1 MNPISHIHSLHVY
14 PVKSCAGFSPGEVL
28 LTATGLA
35 HDREWMV
42 VDPNGR
48 FITQR
53 EAPRLA
59 LVCTAIAAG
68 ALQLTAPNL
77 GGVAVAV
84 DHGGVLSEVGV
95 WRSRVPAFD
104 AGEAAAG
111 FFSTWLGRPARLV
124 RFDARHQRLSNRDR
138 TGPIR
143 APNLFS
149 DGYPLMVLSE
159 ASLQDL
165 NRRMGRELPMNRFR
179 PNIVLGGVE
188 AYAEDVLQEIEAE
201 GVRLRPVKPCTRC
214 VITTT
219 DQATGLRDGDE
230 PLQTLRRY
238 KYDAALH
245 GVVFGQNMV
254 MRLTA
259 PAASLRR
266 GQPLV
271 LR

>member
-1 MNPISHIHSLHVY
+1 MNPLPHIHSLHVY
-14 PVKSCAGFSPGEVL
+14 PVKSCAGFSPDEVL

-42 VDPNGR
+42 VGPDGR

-59 LVCTAIAAG
+59 LVRTAIAAG
-68 ALQLTAPNL
+68 ALELSVPGL
-77 GGVAVAV
+77 GAVAVPV
-84 DHGGVLSEVGV
+84 DHGGPLSEVGV

-104 AGEAAAG
+104 AGGPAAG

-138 TGPIR
+138 TGAIR

-179 PNIVLGGVE
+179 PNLVLGGVE

-201 GVRLRPVKPCTRC
+201 GLRLRRVKPCTRC

-219 DQATGLRDGDE
+219 DQATGRRDGEE

-238 KYDAALH
+238 KYDAALQ

-254 MRLTA
+254 LLLSAPSPRMRCGQA
-259 PAASLRR
+259 VILR
-266 GQPLV
+266 
-271 LR
+271 